1 MRHGETGDSLARLER
16 SETPA
21 WRSAFGK
28 AMDTQASR
36 SVVPVGLPVE
46 SSNGFEDLFHAVF
59 DCAPS
64 GMSVAGVDGR
74 WLRLNDAYCRM
85 LGYEREDLAGGSVN
99 DVTHPDD
106 LVEDRE
112 FIAAAIVGGCE
123 SSEREKQYVRKDGS
137 ILWVNVRAEL
147 IRDESGEP
155 LYFVSHLQDIS
166 ERRTAQEHSRDSDR
180 MLQSVI
186 DNSPSIISV
195 KGRDSRYQLV
205 NREFEAF
212 FRVSSDRIVGRSD
225 AEILPAS
232 EIEAIHA
239 EDRLV
244 LRGQT
249 IQGESTAMAD
259 GHERLFLTTR
269 FPLRDDRGKIHAL
282 CVVST
287 DVTEHRLEESAKQE
301 RSRCSEL
308 IYSALIQGRFVL
320 HAQPIVSLGPERPA
334 QFELLI
340 RMLKVRGGEE
350 LVAPG
355 EFLPAAERFDLIG
368 VIDAWVIDRAI
379 ELAATGHR
387 VALNVSAKTMSDP
400 SQVDRIERAIIA
412 AAAVPENLVF
422 EVTETAVADN
432 LDAARTF
439 AMRLRMLGC
448 AFALDDFG
456 VGYAAFTY
464 LRQLPVNYLK
474 IDIQFVRNMLSDK
487 ENHRIVQAIVGVARE
502 LEIET
507 IAEGVEDQA
516 TLEELRRIGV
526 DNAQGY
532 WIGRPGPLPQLWGKA
547 DNRPAD
553 GTGATGPIAPP
564 R

>member
-1 MRHGETGDSLARLER
+1 
-16 SETPA
+16 
-21 WRSAFGK
+21 
-28 AMDTQASR
+28 
-36 SVVPVGLPVE
+36 
-46 SSNGFEDLFHAVF
+46 
-59 DCAPS
+59 
-64 GMSVAGVDGR
+64 
-74 WLRLNDAYCRM
+74 
-85 LGYEREDLAGGSVN
+85 
-99 DVTHPDD
+99 
-106 LVEDRE
+106 
-112 FIAAAIVGGCE
+112 
-123 SSEREKQYVRKDGS
+123 
-137 ILWVNVRAEL
+137 
-147 IRDESGEP
+147 
-155 LYFVSHLQDIS
+155 
-166 ERRTAQEHSRDSDR
+166 
-180 MLQSVI
+180 
-186 DNSPSIISV
+186 
-195 KGRDSRYQLV
+195 
-205 NREFEAF
+205 
-212 FRVSSDRIVGRSD
+212 
-225 AEILPAS
+225 
-232 EIEAIHA
+232 
-239 EDRLV
+239 
-244 LRGQT
+244 
-249 IQGESTAMAD
+249 MAD